1 MRKIRFR
8 CQHKLVNAAGIAQ
21 LVEHD
26 LAKVGVASSNLVSR
40 SRFQKPGLVR
50 GRVFCFWLY
59 WPPRQHIR
67 LAPETRLVKVYSLH
81 IYPVKSLA
89 GIQVSSFEMD
99 DFGPKGDRRWMI
111 IDEDRRFVTQRA
123 LPELARVTTS
133 VGADGVS
140 VHVPGEG
147 EFTLQVTDH
156 ELRVLVWRDWVKAC
170 EGAAATNEALSR
182 FCGKD
187 LRFVHMPDTSF
198 RRVDVGRVTEYRRV
212 GFADGFPFL
221 ITSLAS
227 LEDLNERLDAPVD
240 MRRFRPNIVV
250 AGSEPWQEDRWSKL
264 KLGEQSFDIV
274 KPSSRCVLTTVDP
287 DTGIKDPGQ
296 QPLRM
301 LSSYRRTSDGVIFGQ
316 NAIHETPG
324 VVHVD
329 DSVTVIES
337 E

>member
-1 MRKIRFR
+1 
-8 CQHKLVNAAGIAQ
+8 
-21 LVEHD
+21 
-26 LAKVGVASSNLVSR
+26 
-40 SRFQKPGLVR
+40 
-50 GRVFCFWLY
+50 
-59 WPPRQHIR
+59 
-67 LAPETRLVKVYSLH
+67 VKVHSLY

-99 DFGPKGDRRWMI
+99 DFGPKDDRRWMI
-111 IDEDRRFVTQRA
+111 VDEDRNFVTQRA

-133 VGADGVS
+133 LEGGSVS

-147 EFTLQVTDH
+147 GFTLQATSQ
-156 ELRVLVWRDWVKAC
+156 ELRVLVWRDWVKAH
-170 EGAAATNEALSR
+170 EGETPASEALSR
-182 FCGKD
+182 FCGKE
-187 LRFVHMPDTSF
+187 LRFVYMPDSSF
-198 RRVDVGRVTEYRRV
+198 RRVDVGRVTDYRRV

-227 LEDLNERLDAPVD
+227 LEDLNGRLDAPVD

-250 AGSEPWQEDRWSKL
+250 EGFTAWQEDKWCKL
-264 KLGEQSFDIV
+264 KLGNQSFDIV

-287 DTGIKDPGQ
+287 DTGIKDPSL

-301 LSSYRRTSDGVIFGQ
+301 LSSYRRTADGVIFGQ

-324 VVHVD
+324 IIHVD